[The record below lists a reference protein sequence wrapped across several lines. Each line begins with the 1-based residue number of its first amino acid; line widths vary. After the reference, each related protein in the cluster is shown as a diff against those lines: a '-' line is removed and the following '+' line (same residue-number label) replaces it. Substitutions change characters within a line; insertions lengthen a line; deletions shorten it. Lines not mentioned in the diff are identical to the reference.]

1 MEFGCANPADRE
13 GRPGRAHDRKVAL
26 RQRKS
31 ERTRSEATDRL
42 ERARQPDAT
51 IFSRAA
57 LDRKAERVKPLRLA
71 AASIASSKP

>member
-1 MEFGCANPADRE
+1 MCEP
-13 GRPGRAHDRKVAL
+13 GRPRGQTGPRARPQVAL

>member
-1 MEFGCANPADRE
+1 VEFGCANPADRE
-13 GRPGRAHDRKVAL
+13 GRPGRAHDRK
-26 RQRKS
+26 
-31 ERTRSEATDRL
+31 RTRSEATDRL